1 MTSGLKNASL
11 VALLLAVGSPAF
23 AQAPKIS
30 GLVQTW
36 YTQMMDNNLR
46 RNANAPFPDSS
57 SSYYTLAPHNE
68 NGLYIRRIDLKAI
81 GSVGDVEYEVF
92 VDTALTGFPIL
103 QDGYFK
109 YKMPYN
115 IELKVGQFKP
125 LQTLEGPGSSAELML
140 AERSMLARVFGDP
153 RDRGIAASIGFGDP
167 KAFGGRFHVG
177 FFNGQLKSNDANA
190 QKDIAARLEMN
201 YGKEHSFGAYTLQGS
216 TNVADKG
223 SLFGGAFQGA
233 DAPTPAEVLD
243 NKDATSNMGFYY
255 RFQNDTYHAAFEFIT
270 GTLGRRYPS
279 VGVGNAKRE
288 HLDQQFM
295 GYVGTFGYALNK
307 KHRLVLRYDYLNY
320 NFGDKW
326 YGNTNP
332 YQFGG
337 ADYSPAYTETTLGYI
352 HSLAENYRQA
362 CIRVNY
368 IMRSKNFLQ
377 PDTRRGQTG
386 EQGGDSLVV
395 AFQVAF

>member
-23 AQAPKIS
+23 AQAPKIT
-30 GLVQTW
+30 GLVQAW
-36 YTQMMDNNLR
+36 YTQMMDSNLR
-46 RNANAPFPDSS
+46 HNDPYHKDPKA
-57 SSYYTLAPHNE
+57 YYDISPHNE

-81 GSVGDVEYEVF
+81 GAIGDVGYEVF
-92 VDTALTGFPIL
+92 IDTNISGAPML

-109 YKMPYN
+109 YKMPYS

-125 LQTLEGPGSSAELML
+125 LQTLEGPSSSAELML

-167 KAFGGRFHVG
+167 NAFGGRFHIG
-177 FFNGQLKSNDANA
+177 AFNGSGKNNDANA

-201 YGKEHSFGAYTLQGS
+201 YGKEHSFGAYTLQAS

-223 SLFGGAFQGA
+223 TPPVGIFQGA
-233 DAPTPAEVLD
+233 DAPERPEILD

-270 GTLGRRYPS
+270 GKLGRRYPTI
-279 VGVGNAKRE
+279 GVTQANRE

-295 GYVGTFGYALNK
+295 GYVGTIGYALNS
-307 KHRLVLRYDYLNY
+307 KHRVVLRYDYLNY
-320 NFGDKW
+320 NYGKKHYGDID
-326 YGNTNP
+326 P
-332 YQFGG
+332 YQFAGG
-337 ADYSPAYTETTLGYI
+337 DYSPAYTETTLGYI
-352 HSLAENYRQA
+352 YSLAENYRQA

-368 IMRSKNFLQ
+368 IMRSKNFLM
-377 PDTRRGQTG
+377 PDIKRDQTG
-386 EQGGDSLVV
+386 PQGGDSLVV